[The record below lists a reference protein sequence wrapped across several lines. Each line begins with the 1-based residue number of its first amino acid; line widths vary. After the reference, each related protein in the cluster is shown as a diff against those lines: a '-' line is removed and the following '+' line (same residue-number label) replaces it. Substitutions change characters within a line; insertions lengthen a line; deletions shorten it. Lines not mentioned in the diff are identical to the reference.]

1 MAKRGIRR
9 AGDPRRPAR
18 VTIKEVAE
26 AAGISMM
33 TVSNVINNR
42 PNVSAALRERVQK
55 QIDDL
60 GYVPN
65 RAAQELAGVTR
76 PHFGL
81 LYPGV
86 INPFIASV
94 IVGSLNAA
102 SRLKVDVSIQLARP
116 GDAKELKDT
125 VRRMQDTGVEGLL
138 LPSPMAEFAA
148 QTFRKKPPVPV
159 VALAPGLPIPGI
171 TSVRCNE
178 RQAAFE
184 LVSMLLDLGHTRIAH
199 LAGPETQSGS
209 IARLEGYKAALIS
222 RGIDP
227 HPDCVVRSSEFRF
240 QSGVKAAEA
249 LLDLEPRP
257 TAIFAANDTLA
268 ASVLAVT
275 HHRDIA
281 VPEELSVVGY
291 DDSPTAEQV
300 WPALTTVRQDFAT
313 MTERAVE
320 ALDEKVRAL
329 RAGTPLGPA
338 DDVVLPYEIVRR
350 SSTAQL
356 SKRGAPEPSGLRPFP
371 GCL

>member
-1 MAKRGIRR
+1 MAKREARR
-9 AGDPRRPAR
+9 AANGRRSAR
-18 VTIKEVAE
+18 ITLKEVAE

-42 PNVSAALRERVQK
+42 PNVSVALRERVQQK
-55 QIDDL
+55 IDEL

-65 RAAQELAGVTR
+65 RAAQELAGVSR

-81 LYPGV
+81 LYPSV

-94 IVGSLNAA
+94 IVGSLNGA
-102 SRLKVDVSIQLARP
+102 SRLNVDVSIQLAKP
-116 GDAKELKDT
+116 DDPKELRDT
-125 VRRMQDTGVEGLL
+125 VRRMEDAGVEGLL
-138 LPSPMAEFAA
+138 LPSPIAEFAA
-148 QTFRKKPPVPV
+148 HTFRKKPPVPV
-159 VALAPGLPIPGI
+159 VAIAPGIPIPGM

-184 LVSMLLDLGHTRIAH
+184 LVSMLLDLGHARIGH

-227 HPDCVVRSSEFRF
+227 RPEYIIGSAFRF
-240 QSGVKAAEA
+240 EEGVKAAEA
-249 LLDLEPRP
+249 LLDQRPRV
-257 TAIFAANDTLA
+257 TAVFAANDTLA
-268 ASVLAVT
+268 AAVLAVT

-281 VPEELSVVGY
+281 VPGELSVVGY
-291 DDSPTAEQV
+291 DDSPTAQQV

-320 ALDEKVRAL
+320 TLHEKVLAWREGA
-329 RAGTPLGPA
+329 AEGGFE
-338 DDVVLPYEIVRR
+338 DVVLPYQIVPRASTGPRPDPVER
-350 SSTAQL
+350 S
-356 SKRGAPEPSGLRPFP
+356 EPRP
-371 GCL
+371 GN